1 MQIHQ
6 SAEDYL
12 ECILKLSKQ
21 RPVVR
26 SIDIA
31 NDMNYS
37 KPSISVAM
45 KNLRLNGYINVDE
58 SGFITLTDSGME
70 IASNIY
76 DRHLI
81 LRKWLE
87 FLGISPETAEQDA
100 CKIEHT
106 LSKET
111 YAALRKHI
119 IEEMGEE
126 KETAKLILIKAR
138 KDFGL
143 VHNNAWSQ
151 GLFLWKKKRKSDRNF
166 CTAQQK
172 CCAG

>member
-12 ECILKLSKQ
+12 ECILKLSKE

-31 NDMNYS
+31 TEMNYS

-45 KNLRLNGYINVDE
+45 KNLRINGYINVDE

-81 LRKWLE
+81 LRRWLE
-87 FLGISPETAEQDA
+87 FLGIDPEIAEQDA

-111 YAALRKHI
+111 YTALRKHVL
-119 IEEMGEE
+119 EEMGDKITE
-126 KETAKLILIKAR
+126 
-138 KDFGL
+138 
-143 VHNNAWSQ
+143 
-151 GLFLWKKKRKSDRNF
+151 
-166 CTAQQK
+166 
-172 CCAG
+172 

>member
-12 ECILKLSKQ
+12 ECILKLNKEL
-21 RPVVR
+21 PVVR

-31 NDMNYS
+31 NEMNYS

-45 KNLRLNGYINVDE
+45 KNLRLNGYINVDN
-58 SGFITLTDSGME
+58 SGFITLTESGME

-87 FLGISPETAEQDA
+87 FLGIDPEIAEQDA

-111 YAALRKHI
+111 YTALRKHI
-119 IEEMGEE
+119 LDEMGE
-126 KETAKLILIKAR
+126 I
-138 KDFGL
+138 
-143 VHNNAWSQ
+143 
-151 GLFLWKKKRKSDRNF
+151 
-166 CTAQQK
+166 
-172 CCAG
+172 

>member
-1 MQIHQ
+1 MR
-6 SAEDYL
+6 SNESSEDYL
-12 ECILKLSKQ
+12 ETILILGNRSSL
-21 RPVVR
+21 VR
-26 SIDIA
+26 AVDIA
-31 NDMNYS
+31 AEMGFK
-37 KPSISVAM
+37 KPSVSVAM

-81 LRKWLE
+81 LKKWLE

-111 YAALRKHI
+111 YTALRKHI
-119 IEEMGEE
+119 IKEMGEE
-126 KETAKLILIKAR
+126 
-138 KDFGL
+138 
-143 VHNNAWSQ
+143 
-151 GLFLWKKKRKSDRNF
+151 
-166 CTAQQK
+166 
-172 CCAG
+172 

>member
-111 YAALRKHI
+111 YALRKHI
-119 IEEMGEE
+119 IEEIGEE
-126 KETAKLILIKAR
+126 
-138 KDFGL
+138 
-143 VHNNAWSQ
+143 
-151 GLFLWKKKRKSDRNF
+151 
-166 CTAQQK
+166 
-172 CCAG
+172 

>member
-45 KNLRLNGYINVDE
+45 KNLRLNGYINVDN
-58 SGFITLTDSGME
+58 SGFITLTESGME

-87 FLGISPETAEQDA
+87 FLGIDPEIAEQDA
-100 CKIEHT
+100 CKIEYT

-111 YAALRKHI
+111 YTALRKHI
-119 IEEMGEE
+119 LDEMGE
-126 KETAKLILIKAR
+126 I
-138 KDFGL
+138 
-143 VHNNAWSQ
+143 
-151 GLFLWKKKRKSDRNF
+151 
-166 CTAQQK
+166 
-172 CCAG
+172 

>member
-58 SGFITLTDSGME
+58 SGFITLTASGME

-81 LRKWLE
+81 LKKWLE

-111 YAALRKHI
+111 YTALRKHI

-126 KETAKLILIKAR
+126 
-138 KDFGL
+138 
-143 VHNNAWSQ
+143 
-151 GLFLWKKKRKSDRNF
+151 
-166 CTAQQK
+166 
-172 CCAG
+172 

>member
-45 KNLRLNGYINVDE
+45 KNLRLHGYINVDE

-111 YAALRKHI
+111 YTALRKHI

-126 KETAKLILIKAR
+126 
-138 KDFGL
+138 
-143 VHNNAWSQ
+143 
-151 GLFLWKKKRKSDRNF
+151 
-166 CTAQQK
+166 
-172 CCAG
+172 

>member
-12 ECILKLSKQ
+12 ECILKLSKEL
-21 RPVVR
+21 PVVR

-31 NDMNYS
+31 NEMNYS

-45 KNLRLNGYINVDE
+45 KNLRLNGYINVDN
-58 SGFITLTDSGME
+58 SGFITLTESGME

-87 FLGISPETAEQDA
+87 FLELIRRSQSRMRARSST
-100 CKIEHT
+100 H
-106 LSKET
+106 S
-111 YAALRKHI
+111 
-119 IEEMGEE
+119 
-126 KETAKLILIKAR
+126 AKRLIP
-138 KDFGL
+138 
-143 VHNNAWSQ
+143 H
-151 GLFLWKKKRKSDRNF
+151 
-166 CTAQQK
+166 
-172 CCAG
+172 

>member
-100 CKIEHT
+100 FKIEHT

-126 KETAKLILIKAR
+126 
-138 KDFGL
+138 
-143 VHNNAWSQ
+143 
-151 GLFLWKKKRKSDRNF
+151 
-166 CTAQQK
+166 
-172 CCAG
+172 

>member
-45 KNLRLNGYINVDE
+45 KNLRLNGYISVDE

-81 LRKWLE
+81 LKKWLE

-111 YAALRKHI
+111 YTALRKPI

-126 KETAKLILIKAR
+126 
-138 KDFGL
+138 
-143 VHNNAWSQ
+143 
-151 GLFLWKKKRKSDRNF
+151 
-166 CTAQQK
+166 
-172 CCAG
+172 

>member
-31 NDMNYS
+31 NEMNYS

-81 LRKWLE
+81 LKKWLE

-111 YAALRKHI
+111 YTALRKHI

-126 KETAKLILIKAR
+126 
-138 KDFGL
+138 
-143 VHNNAWSQ
+143 
-151 GLFLWKKKRKSDRNF
+151 
-166 CTAQQK
+166 
-172 CCAG
+172 

>member
-26 SIDIA
+26 SID
-31 NDMNYS
+31 
-37 KPSISVAM
+37 VAM

-126 KETAKLILIKAR
+126 
-138 KDFGL
+138 
-143 VHNNAWSQ
+143 
-151 GLFLWKKKRKSDRNF
+151 
-166 CTAQQK
+166 
-172 CCAG
+172 

>member
-12 ECILKLSKQ
+12 ECILKLSKI

-31 NDMNYS
+31 TEMNYS

-45 KNLRLNGYINVDE
+45 KNLRTNGFIVVDDC
-58 SGFITLTDSGME
+58 GFITLTDAGME
-70 IASNIY
+70 IASSIY
-76 DRHLI
+76 ERHL
-81 LRKWLE
+81 LLKKWLV
-87 FLGISPETAEQDA
+87 FLGVDETVAEDDA

-111 YAALRKHI
+111 FAALKEHI
-119 IEEMGEE
+119 NRSMGEAE
-126 KETAKLILIKAR
+126 GA
-138 KDFGL
+138 
-143 VHNNAWSQ
+143 
-151 GLFLWKKKRKSDRNF
+151 
-166 CTAQQK
+166 
-172 CCAG
+172 

>member
-81 LRKWLE
+81 LKKWLE
-87 FLGISPETAEQDA
+87 FRGISPETAEQDA

-111 YAALRKHI
+111 YTALRKHI

-126 KETAKLILIKAR
+126 
-138 KDFGL
+138 
-143 VHNNAWSQ
+143 
-151 GLFLWKKKRKSDRNF
+151 
-166 CTAQQK
+166 
-172 CCAG
+172 

>member
-70 IASNIY
+70 IASSIY

-81 LRKWLE
+81 LKKWLE

-111 YAALRKHI
+111 YTALRKHI

-126 KETAKLILIKAR
+126 
-138 KDFGL
+138 
-143 VHNNAWSQ
+143 
-151 GLFLWKKKRKSDRNF
+151 
-166 CTAQQK
+166 
-172 CCAG
+172 

>member
-45 KNLRLNGYINVDE
+45 KNLRLNGYINVDN
-58 SGFITLTDSGME
+58 SGFITLTESGME

-87 FLGISPETAEQDA
+87 FLGIDPEIAEQDA

-111 YAALRKHI
+111 YTALRKHI
-119 IEEMGEE
+119 LDEMGE
-126 KETAKLILIKAR
+126 L
-138 KDFGL
+138 
-143 VHNNAWSQ
+143 
-151 GLFLWKKKRKSDRNF
+151 
-166 CTAQQK
+166 
-172 CCAG
+172 

>member
-70 IASNIY
+70 IASTIY

-81 LRKWLE
+81 LKKWLE

-111 YAALRKHI
+111 YTALRKHI
-119 IEEMGEE
+119 IEEIGEE
-126 KETAKLILIKAR
+126 
-138 KDFGL
+138 
-143 VHNNAWSQ
+143 
-151 GLFLWKKKRKSDRNF
+151 
-166 CTAQQK
+166 
-172 CCAG
+172 

>member
-81 LRKWLE
+81 LKKWLE

-111 YAALRKHI
+111 YTALRKHI
-119 IEEMGEE
+119 IEEIGEE
-126 KETAKLILIKAR
+126 
-138 KDFGL
+138 
-143 VHNNAWSQ
+143 
-151 GLFLWKKKRKSDRNF
+151 
-166 CTAQQK
+166 
-172 CCAG
+172 